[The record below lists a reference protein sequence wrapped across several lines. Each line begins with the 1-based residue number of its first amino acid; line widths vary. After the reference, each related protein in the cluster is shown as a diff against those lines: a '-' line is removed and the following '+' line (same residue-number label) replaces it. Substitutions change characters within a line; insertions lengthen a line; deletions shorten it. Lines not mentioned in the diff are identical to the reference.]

1 MEAEAKFPLV
11 VAVITGAIVG
21 AAIVQGLNARA
32 KSPVYFVTEI
42 DVKDVDRYVNE
53 FVPLA
58 QASVTNHGG
67 KLLAAGPNLT
77 LLDGPPPKRV
87 AINLWDSMES
97 LQERRNSADYRK
109 ARETGEKYATFH
121 SFTLEGVSK

>member
-1 MEAEAKFPLV
+1 MYLQWGSRVWKQKQSFRWSI
-11 VAVITGAIVG
+11 AVITGAIVG

-67 KLLAAGPNLT
+67 KLLAAGPNVT
-77 LLDGPPPKRV
+77 PLDGPPPKRV

-97 LQERRNSADYRK
+97 LQERRNSA
-109 ARETGEKYATFH
+109 KYATFH

>member
-67 KLLAAGPNLT
+67 KLLAAGPNVTPLKRSPAKARCNQPLGQHGELT
-77 LLDGPPPKRV
+77 RV
-87 AINLWDSMES
+87 AQFSG
-97 LQERRNSADYRK
+97 LQKSARDRRKVRNFPLL
-109 ARETGEKYATFH
+109 YA
-121 SFTLEGVSK
+121 